1 VPGTGALAATPTDSM
16 LGSVFGS
23 TTMLTSTTLLLLV
36 LVSTACT
43 QTGKGRGAV
52 PLPM

>member
-1 VPGTGALAATPTDSM
+1 MATTVADSM

-36 LVSTACT
+36 LVSMART
-43 QTGKGRGAV
+43 QTGNGRGV
-52 PLPM
+52 TPSPE